1 MSSILTKTWQ
11 KMKVDGIK
19 RCLLRNLS
27 IIKARE
33 ITTKRIDSFEEN
45 RKPFITELRSDIHTK
60 IVGTNYNYFE
70 KAFLL
75 SRRTINVLQE
85 YPIKCITISLYDCI
99 QRKGNIML
107 RNLFIQDKNIYYY
120 CCKYQIV

>member
-1 MSSILTKTWQ
+1 MAKNESRRH
-11 KMKVDGIK
+11 

-45 RKPFITELRSDIHTK
+45 RKPFITELRSDIHTD

-75 SRRTINVLQE
+75 LRRTINVL
-85 YPIKCITISLYDCI
+85 
-99 QRKGNIML
+99 
-107 RNLFIQDKNIYYY
+107 
-120 CCKYQIV
+120 